1 VIFRV
6 VLGGFLR
13 MVGSVVEMPLR
24 NVGMMTGGGMF
35 ALFVTL
41 RGFQVMLRGFV
52 VMLSSLAV
60 MFGAF
65 VFGHGSFSLRRMPE
79 AYMPEGKS
87 GVTVVGM
94 RG

>member
-1 VIFRV
+1 
-6 VLGGFLR
+6 
-13 MVGSVVEMPLR
+13 
-24 NVGMMTGGGMF
+24 
-35 ALFVTL
+35 
-41 RGFQVMLRGFV
+41 
-52 VMLSSLAV
+52 MLSSLAV